1 MHAGKENGRRTINQK
16 VRRTETETETEEE
29 EEEEEEEDEDEEEE
43 GGFRKGRRGTDSP
56 AG

>member
-29 EEEEEEEDEDEEEE
+29 EEEEEEDEDEEEE